1 MTDVPLVMLPALLL
15 AGYAIGSIPFGVIL
29 SRAHGV
35 DLRKVGS
42 GNIGATNVARALG
55 ARWGIL
61 CFVLDVGK
69 GLGTVLAAGALLC
82 TPEGVPPPMHQAAW
96 LAAGCGAIL
105 GHVFSPWLGFR
116 GGKGVATSL
125 GVVLGV
131 FPYFTHAALSA
142 LGVWIIVRW
151 RSRYVSLA
159 SIVAA
164 LSFLPLL
171 AALNWPPWPLWP
183 MCTFAAIMV
192 ALILVRHR
200 DNIKRLLRGTENK
213 IGQKERSDTGD

>member
-1 MTDVPLVMLPALLL
+1 MTDVPLVMLPAFLL
-15 AGYAIGSIPFGVIL
+15 AGYMIGSIPFGVIL
-29 SRAHGV
+29 SRSRGV

-42 GNIGATNVARALG
+42 GNVGATNVSRVLG
-55 ARWGIL
+55 PRWGIL

-69 GLGTVLAAGALLC
+69 GAGPVLAAGALLSR
-82 TPEGVPPPMHQAAW
+82 PQGLPPAMHQAAW
-96 LAAGCGAIL
+96 LVAGCGAIL

-125 GVVLGV
+125 GVVLGI
-131 FPYFTHAALSA
+131 FPYFTYAALCA
-142 LGVWIIVRW
+142 FGVWIIVTW
-151 RSRYVSLA
+151 WSRYVSLG

-171 AALNWPPWPLWP
+171 AALNWPPWRLWP

-200 DNIKRLLRGTENK
+200 DNIRRLLRGTENK
-213 IGQKERSDTGD
+213 IRRKEGPPTGN